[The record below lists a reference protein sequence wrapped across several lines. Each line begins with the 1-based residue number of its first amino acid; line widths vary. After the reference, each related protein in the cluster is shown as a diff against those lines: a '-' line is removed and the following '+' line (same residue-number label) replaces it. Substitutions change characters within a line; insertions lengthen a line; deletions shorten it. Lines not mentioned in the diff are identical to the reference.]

1 MEFDSKSVDAN
12 SKQFAKGLRDKW
24 VLVLCLTAIGTIV
37 FVSYFYGPQITSHA
51 LTTTSIV
58 ASGFFAALTLNLIPK
73 SKNKQDTVIT
83 SLFGCFGALWFLSE
97 LIRAYT
103 EEILQIKR
111 YPSWSDPFWLA
122 GEVALFVYLIIVL
135 KPARE
140 FISKKILVLSS
151 LLSTSLLTPSI
162 IAIFQTGDV
171 VNFSVLLS
179 FLYTIIDSILLVP
192 LVMGVV
198 IYQKLEKNYFWI
210 LTAAII
216 LNVATDTV
224 FLFSQ
229 ITNFYYAGHPLRL
242 GYGVAYA
249 IMAYGAH
256 KQNQV
261 MKKNPLPIIEQIRL
275 TIPKDESAKS
285 LFVAPLIIAT
295 AVTIFSLS
303 ILQIY
308 PLERLSAREIT
319 IISPILYGSII
330 TVLILCAGIV
340 IIGKKSTTLKS
351 KMRMLQSAQTV
362 QPIEETMKEPRK
374 YKEIELEKILASET
388 LVLMQKKLNNIEK
401 TGKNTTYAVL
411 LVSLVVAGIF
421 SFYMYG
427 ELFQP
432 SAALTPGRFI
442 IENLKGQP
450 INTWAA
456 WYVPKES
463 VLHVSIVNSNLLP
476 KEKINV
482 IRNAILSEETIE
494 TSKSALVGTSAIKH
508 VDYVGWKGALKKTSE
523 NETSW
528 YIPKDFEIEESDKPV
543 GKILIILSKSSQ
555 ESGALAV
562 TRSIADENNHQI
574 LKSFVTIYDVE
585 NLNDKE
591 LSSIVRH
598 EFGHALG
605 LPESNKEDA
614 YHKIEQA
621 TSYISECEIG
631 GIISLYDEQNPA
643 SVCE

>member
-1 MEFDSKSVDAN
+1 MEFDSKSVAVN
-12 SKQFAKGLRDKW
+12 SKPFVKGLYDKW
-24 VLVLCLTAIGTIV
+24 ILVLGLAAISTIV

-73 SKNKQDTVIT
+73 SKNKQDLAIT

-97 LIRAYT
+97 LIRAYN

-122 GEVALFVYLIIVL
+122 GEIVLFVYLIIVL

-171 VNFSVLLS
+171 TSLGVRLS

-198 IYQKLEKNYFWI
+198 IYQKSEKNYFWI

-229 ITNFYYAGHPLRL
+229 ITNSYYAGHPLRL

-261 MKKNPLPIIEQIRL
+261 MKKTSLPIIEQIKL
-275 TIPKDESAKS
+275 AIPKDEFAKS

-295 AVTIFSLS
+295 AITIFSLS
-303 ILQIY
+303 VLQIY

-330 TVLILCAGIV
+330 TVLILCAGII
-340 IIGKKSTTLKS
+340 IIGKKSTALKS
-351 KMRMLQSAQTV
+351 KMRILQSAQIT
-362 QPIEETMKEPRK
+362 QPIEEIMKESGK

-388 LVLMQKKLNNIEK
+388 LVLVQKKLNNIEK
-401 TGKNTTYAVL
+401 TGKNTAYAVL
-411 LVSLVVAGIF
+411 LVSFVVAGIL
-421 SFYMYG
+421 SFYMYE

-432 SAALTPGRFI
+432 SSALTPGRFI

-463 VLHVSIVNSNLLP
+463 ALHVSIVNSNLLP

-482 IRNAILSEETIE
+482 IKNAILSEETVE
-494 TSKSALVGTSAIKH
+494 TSKSAPAGTSIKH
-508 VDYVGWKGALKKTSE
+508 VYYAGWKGALKKTNE
-523 NETSW
+523 KETSW

-555 ESGALAV
+555 ESGAFAI

-605 LPESNKEDA
+605 LPESAKEDS

-621 TSYISECEIG
+621 TSYISECEME
-631 GIISLYDEQNPA
+631 GISSLYDEQNPV